1 MKLRTRILWFIGF
14 LLIGLAVAFSISS
27 AGVFFNRYFAGG
39 VADYNEV
46 TKEQLKNNQ
55 PMDGI
60 VYFVYDCIAE
70 GYTERKSD
78 SGTVL
83 STTTDSYYYLIPF
96 EENEVMVIE
105 IPAKTEL
112 DEQMEDLM
120 DAGFLNDDEDELL
133 DKAVE
138 ISGVVKENE
147 SEIVKFFNEW
157 CDDYEIEGVTLI
169 PYTIDCTSSYE
180 VECQMFLIAL
190 AFYAAFIIYIVIL
203 ILVFVKSRRSGRSY
217 APAAPYQNVGGD
229 QFFVPNNQNNYDPA
243 ATYQSGIPQAQDT
256 QFQAQTP
263 THTAGGMSL
272 RKDEPA
278 NNGIPTPSNSYGQ
291 TNSQNSAS
299 SSNFGFGNSNDNFNN
314 Q

>member
-1 MKLRTRILWFIGF
+1 MKLKTRILWFIGF
-14 LLIGLAVAFSISS
+14 LLIAVAVAFSISS

-46 TKEQLKNNQ
+46 AEDELKNNQ
-55 PMDGI
+55 PMDGT

-70 GYTERKSD
+70 GYTETRSD
-78 SGTVL
+78 GGTLL

-96 EENEVMVIE
+96 EEYEFMIIE

-112 DEQMEDLM
+112 DEQMEELM
-120 DAGFLNDDEDELL
+120 NAGFLNDDEDALL

-138 ISGVVKENE
+138 ISGIVKENE
-147 SEIVKFFNEW
+147 PEIVEFFNEW

-169 PYTIDCTSSYE
+169 PYTIDCTSSYD

-203 ILVFVKSRRSGRSY
+203 ILVFVKSRRVGRSY
-217 APAAPYQNVGGD
+217 APAATYQNAGND
-229 QFFVPNNQNNYDPA
+229 QFFAPNTQNGYDTS
-243 ATYQSGIPQAQDT
+243 ATYQSGIPQTQDT

-272 RKDEPA
+272 RKDEPV
-278 NNGIPTPSNSYGQ
+278 NSGIPTPSNSYGQ
-291 TNSQNSAS
+291 TGSQNSGS
-299 SSNFGFGNSNDNFNN
+299 SSNFGFGNSTDNFNN